1 MAEWFRAE
9 DKLMEAMVKHA
20 IAQQTRGYLDPRDAG
35 SAYDCTVLVPRTYEL
50 QYDKKSQETGNLYF
64 ETRNTRQQRPAGL
77 TATRADC
84 WAYYLPSQRCIA
96 LFAPGL
102 MLAFLEAQLEANTPG
117 VRQTLPHG
125 GDQNSQGIVAPI
137 ALILAQPFVE
147 QCPFHVELPVL
158 LPDLSGVGFF
168 CPGCQRLRV
177 VETFEAGRCQ
187 TCRLEQA
194 S

>member
-50 QYDKKSQETGNLYF
+50 KYDKKSQETGNLYF

-117 VRQTLPHG
+117 VRQTLRRKRSRGSRPHN
-125 GDQNSQGIVAPI
+125 QNVELIHARVMIVA
-137 ALILAQPFVE
+137 ADNKRKSATDS
-147 QCPFHVELPVL
+147 H
-158 LPDLSGVGFF
+158 
-168 CPGCQRLRV
+168 R
-177 VETFEAGRCQ
+177 
-187 TCRLEQA
+187 
-194 S
+194 